1 MRRIIYF
8 CFLCVML
15 VGGSGMFVLLLLNA
29 ERLKVL
35 WLAVP
40 GFLAAFGAYLL
51 WDDFLRG
58 WLRKSPTEM

>member
-1 MRRIIYF
+1 MI
-8 CFLCVML
+8 
-15 VGGSGMFVLLLLNA
+15 VGGSATFVLLLLNA

-58 WLRKSPTEM
+58 WLSKSRPDT